1 MNKELILLE
10 DVEGLGK
17 IGDVV
22 KVAPGYARNYLLP
35 RGKAEI
41 INKGTLRQVE
51 ARKLKQ
57 QQEHAARL
65 EVAKTMAAK
74 IEALN
79 LVIPMAVGEND
90 KLFGSV
96 SAQMIADLI
105 KENGIEIEKNIVALD
120 ENLRDLGEFQV
131 AIKLHAEVVAQVK
144 VQIVK
149 KDAE

>member
-10 DVEGLGK
+10 DVDGLGK

-51 ARKLKQ
+51 ARKLKK
-57 QQEHAARL
+57 QQEHAARI

-105 KENGIEIEKNIVALD
+105 NDNGIEIEKNIVALD
-120 ENLRDLGEFQV
+120 ENLRDLGEYQV
-131 AIKLHAEVVAQVK
+131 AIKLNPEVVAQVK

>member
-10 DVEGLGK
+10 DVAGLGK

-35 RGKAEI
+35 RGMAEV

-57 QQEHAARL
+57 QQEHAARI
-65 EVAKTMAAK
+65 EVAKAMAAK

-79 LVIPMAVGEND
+79 LVIPVAVGEND

-105 KENGIEIEKNIVALD
+105 KENGIEIEKSIVALD
-120 ENLRDLGEFQV
+120 ENIRELGDFQV
-131 AIKLHAEVVAQVK
+131 AIKLNPEVVAQVK
-144 VQIVK
+144 VQVVK